1 MPTQDPFKQISFL
14 RQALEEAN
22 RPIGILLG
30 AGCPLAIRVETVP
43 LIPAIDGMTDI
54 IVSKVLSGDLHEP
67 FGKIQAHLKRDKP
80 PFPNLED
87 YLSHVRTLR
96 DLAHNCIMDA
106 QLTYKTLDDLDK
118 KICDI
123 IVELVN
129 RSLPN
134 QDTPYHHLASW
145 IKGISRSVPVHLFTL
160 NYDLLLEQALEDHRV
175 PYFDGFIGAKAAF
188 FDPYAIESEEDLL
201 PTRWARLWKLHG
213 SINWWLRD
221 QAAPTKIVRTNDAG
235 SGQRRLIH
243 PSHLKYDE
251 SRQMPYLAMM
261 DRLKFFLQRPS
272 SVLVTCGYR
281 FGDKHINALLRQTLD
296 GNPNAVV
303 FCLLHG
309 SLEQYPGAVEIAK
322 VVPRL
327 TLIAKDRGIVGTQVG
342 EWSSHYGRDAEA
354 DRVGITAIDEL
365 VEGERYETRYEVML
379 GDFAQLGLLLQD
391 MLGQSSRPEGLTEIR
406 GTG

>member
-1 MPTQDPFKQISFL
+1 MPTHDPFKQISFL
-14 RQALEEAN
+14 RQALGEAN

-30 AGCPLAIRVETVP
+30 AGCPLAIRDENGP

-54 IVSKVLSGDLHEP
+54 IVSKVQSGDLREP
-67 FGKIQAHLKRDKP
+67 FGKIQTHLRSDKP

-96 DLAHNCIMDA
+96 ELAHKCTMDA
-106 QLTYKTLDDLDK
+106 QLNYDTLDKLDK
-118 KICDI
+118 EICDI

-129 RSLPN
+129 KSLPN
-134 QDTPYHHLASW
+134 KETPYHHLTNW
-145 IKGISRSVPVHLFTL
+145 IQDISRSVPIQLFTL

-188 FDPYAIESEEDLL
+188 FDPYAIEAEEDLL

-221 QAAPTKIVRTNDAG
+221 QAAPSEIVRTSDEG

-261 DRLKFFLQRPS
+261 DRLKVFLQRPS

-281 FGDKHINALLRQTLD
+281 FGDKHINSLLRQTLG
-296 GNPNAVV
+296 GNRNAVV

-309 SLEQYPGAVEIAK
+309 SLEHYPGAVEIAK
-322 VVPRL
+322 AIPRL
-327 TLIAKDRGIVGTQVG
+327 NLIAKNGGIVGTQVG
-342 EWSSHYGRDAEA
+342 EWSSYGRDAEV
-354 DRVGITAIDEL
+354 DRVGIKAIDEL
-365 VEGERYETRYEVML
+365 VEGERYETRYEVTV
-379 GDFAQLGLLLQD
+379 GDFEQLGLLLQD
-391 MLGQSSRPEGLTEIR
+391 MLGQSSRPEGLTEII
-406 GTG
+406 GTE